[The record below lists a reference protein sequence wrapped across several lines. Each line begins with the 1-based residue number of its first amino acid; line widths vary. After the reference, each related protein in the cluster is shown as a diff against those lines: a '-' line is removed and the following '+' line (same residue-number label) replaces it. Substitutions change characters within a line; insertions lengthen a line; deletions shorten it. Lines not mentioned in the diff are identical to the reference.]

1 MKDLLC
7 YTRYT
12 LDDLDIVSIIGYSS
26 LGGAIMNI
34 NELQERINEIE
45 REISS
50 LPAGSITTKKV
61 KNGLYYYHRL
71 TVNGK
76 RKETYLDSNK
86 ALELKAQI
94 EKRKSLEKELKTLT
108 ASLPKEATTSASSKE
123 IFRTYIRIG
132 DTLKKYV
139 SQVERYKK
147 RDCFDKLSD
156 FIYDTTTEKVMILYG
171 LRRTGKT
178 TLIRQAIAD
187 MHEDDLRRAA
197 FIQIKSSN
205 TLADVNADLKKLESA
220 GYKYIFIDEVTLM
233 KDFIEGA
240 ALFSDIFAASGM
252 KIVLSGTDSLG
263 FLFSEDEQLFDRC
276 IMIHTT
282 FIPYREFER
291 VLGISGIDEY
301 IRYGGTMS
309 ISGVNYNEDSVFANS
324 KKTTEYI
331 DSAIAKNIQHSLQCY
346 QNGGHFRNLR
356 ELYDKNELTSAINRV
371 IEDENHYFTKET
383 LTRTFESNDLTLS
396 SKNLRRDRNH
406 PNDILDR
413 IDVEAVTE
421 KFKKALEIL
430 NIEEQGVKIDDI
442 HAAEIKEYLELL
454 DLIKYIDK
462 NHIPSADNK
471 KTITVITQPGMRYVQ
486 ATELARSIISDKTF
500 KELDI
505 VERNAV
511 LERILSEIK
520 GRMMEEIVLL
530 ETKFAKHK
538 MQVFKL
544 QFAVGEFDM
553 VVFDPDTLTCQIYE
567 IKHSTKAVPAQY
579 RQLIDEKK
587 CAETEHEFGKITG
600 RYVIYRGEPF
610 SENGVDYLNVEDY
623 LRLL

>member
-1 MKDLLC
+1 M
-7 YTRYT
+7 
-12 LDDLDIVSIIGYSS
+12 S
-26 LGGAIMNI
+26 I
-34 NELQERINEIE
+34 NELQERIIEIE
-45 REISS
+45 REIST
-50 LPAGSITTKKV
+50 LPAGSITTKKI

-76 RKETYLDSNK
+76 RKETYWDADK

-94 EKRKSLEKELKTLT
+94 EKRKNLEKELKILT
-108 ASLPKEATTSASSKE
+108 ASLPKEAVPSADSKE
-123 IFRTYIRIG
+123 TFRTYIRIG

-139 SQVERYKK
+139 SQVKRYKK
-147 RDCFDKLSD
+147 RDCFEKLSD

-178 TLIRQAIAD
+178 TLIRQVIAD
-187 MHEDDLRRAA
+187 MQEDDLRRAA

-240 ALFSDIFAASGM
+240 AVFADIFAASGM

-324 KKTTEYI
+324 KKASEYI

-383 LTRTFESNDLTLS
+383 LTRTFRSGDLS
-396 SKNLRRDRNH
+396 RSASNLRTDCNH

-454 DLIKYIDK
+454 DLIKYIEK
-462 NHIPSADNK
+462 NHIPSADK
-471 KTITVITQPGMRYVQ
+471 KETLTVITQPGMRYVQ
-486 ATELARSIISDKTF
+486 AVELIHSIISDKIF

-505 VERNAV
+505 VERSAV
-511 LERILSEIK
+511 QERILSEIK
-520 GRMMEEIVLL
+520 GRMMEDIVLL
-530 ETKFAKHK
+530 ETKLEKHNVH
-538 MQVFKL
+538 VFKL
-544 QFAVGEFDM
+544 QFAIGEFDM
-553 VVFDPDTLTCQIYE
+553 VVCDPGTLTCKIYE

-587 CAETEHEFGKITG
+587 CAEVEHEFGKITG

-623 LRLL
+623 LRQL